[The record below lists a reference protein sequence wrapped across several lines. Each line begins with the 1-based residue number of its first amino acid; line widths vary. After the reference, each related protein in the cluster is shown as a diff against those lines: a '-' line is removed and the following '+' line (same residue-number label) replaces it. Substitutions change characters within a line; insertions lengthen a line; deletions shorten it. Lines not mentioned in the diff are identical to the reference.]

1 MKKWATLLLM
11 IAFNSMLLAQNE
23 AVASHG
29 MPNPYPE
36 KFFHLNTR
44 GSLKNSLLKFEKGGE
59 ATVAFLGGS
68 ITEMKGWHNML
79 MD

>member
-44 GSLKNSLLKFEKGGE
+44 GSLKNSLLKFEKE
-59 ATVAFLGGS
+59 ARLRWLSWAVPS
-68 ITEMKGWHNML
+68 RR
-79 MD
+79 